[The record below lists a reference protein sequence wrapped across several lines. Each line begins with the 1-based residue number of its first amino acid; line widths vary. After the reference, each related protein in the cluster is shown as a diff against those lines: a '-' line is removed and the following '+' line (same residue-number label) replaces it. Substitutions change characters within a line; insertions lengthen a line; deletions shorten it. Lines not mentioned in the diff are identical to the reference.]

1 VLLEALAE
9 AAAPQL
15 EALSLQ
21 DATTLMALYGTFGH
35 TPASPALFEGLLAA
49 LGRHRRA
56 LVPHSV
62 VVLLKAL
69 AKLGLSPQPLLGELL
84 GDAVEGH
91 LRGYGGVET
100 AHLLWAASTL
110 GAGTPELY
118 DLALRHMQALLL
130 EAARTGTHRQIKH
143 NVDSVAASCARVGV
157 DARAFVEFAEM
168 QGFIVRQPSVDEGD
182 GGAGFASA
190 SGEWAG
196 RAERDEPS
204 GESGVGGGRRLLW
217 PAEAEEAAAANAQ
230 EAPPAAADDPPAP
243 LASAAAAAAAAAN
256 GAAQQAPPPDSDGA
270 PAAPHGTL
278 LPRREH
284 ADAGHSHNGG
294 GRNGGGRGGR
304 LLRRTP
310 APQHSGPA
318 EARPV

>member
-1 VLLEALAE
+1 V
-9 AAAPQL
+9 
-15 EALSLQ
+15 
-21 DATTLMALYGTFGH
+21 
-35 TPASPALFEGLLAA
+35 
-49 LGRHRRA
+49 
-56 LVPHSV
+56 
-62 VVLLKAL
+62 
-69 AKLGLSPQPLLGELL
+69 
-84 GDAVEGH
+84 
-91 LRGYGGVET
+91 
-100 AHLLWAASTL
+100 
-110 GAGTPELY
+110 
-118 DLALRHMQALLL
+118 
-130 EAARTGTHRQIKH
+130 AARTGTHRHIKH
-143 NVDSVAASCARVGV
+143 HVDSVAASCARAGV

-182 GGAGFASA
+182 GAGGGGLDGGGYASA

-230 EAPPAAADDPPAP
+230 EAPPAANGAPAP
-243 LASAAAAAAAAAN
+243 LTSAAAN
-256 GAAQQAPPPDSDGA
+256 GAAQPAPPDSDGP
-270 PAAPHGTL
+270 PAAPHGTT

-284 ADAGHSHNGG
+284 ADAGHSHNGGG